1 MLTAKQQR
9 VYLFI
14 RDYINRHDIAP
25 TQQEIADGVGIQSRG
40 LVHRYISA
48 IVKAGFISTL
58 PGCKRNLVINSDC
71 HLRYSRLPI
80 IGRIAAGRPI
90 EVVEDNKVLDLAA
103 ALLGPKRFVLEVK
116 GDSMIGDNIC
126 DGDYIICERRDEV
139 LDGDIVV
146 AEIDGRDTTLKRLY
160 HHGEDDVMLT
170 PSNPA
175 LKPSVYSTSRVA
187 FKGVYLGLIR
197 LSNTD
202 TAISTMVPTP
212 QTSV

>member
-25 TQQEIADGVGIQSRG
+25 TQQDIADGVGIHSRG
-40 LVHRYISA
+40 LVQRYINA
-48 IVKAGFISTL
+48 IVKAGYITTV
-58 PGCKRNLVINSDC
+58 PGRKRNLVINTDC

-90 EVVEDNKVLDLAA
+90 EVIDDNKVLDLAG
-103 ALLGPKRFVLEVK
+103 ALLGPKRFVLEVT

-126 DGDYIICERRDEV
+126 DGDYIICERCDDV
-139 LDGDIVV
+139 VDGDIVV
-146 AEIDGRDTTLKRLY
+146 AEIDGRETTLKRLY
-160 HHGEDDVMLT
+160 HHHDDEVMLI
-170 PSNPA
+170 PSNPS
-175 LKPSVYSTSRVA
+175 LKPSVYPAHRVT

-197 LSNTD
+197 LSSIDNAVT
-202 TAISTMVPTP
+202 TLMQPSK
-212 QTSV
+212 TSL

>member
-1 MLTAKQQR
+1 MTAKQQR

-40 LVHRYISA
+40 LVHRYIHA
-48 IVKAGFISTL
+48 IAKAGFITTL
-58 PGCKRNLVINSDC
+58 PGRKRNVVINTDC

-170 PSNPA
+170 PSNPS
-175 LKPSVYSTSRVA
+175 LKPSVYSTSRVT

-202 TAISTMVPTP
+202 TAVSTMIPTP